1 MTVTPEEIWVP
12 DVTIYNTVG
21 ITQEEVQPTNIGRGT
36 PGHQDTLNPAVV
48 KAPARLDSTRRD
60 TVSSLSLTIDLS
72 GTVGNRARTPTFVCV
87 VILRQTRE
95 PPRLFIYSTVC

>member
-48 KAPARLDSTRRD
+48 KTPARLDSTRRD

-72 GTVGNRARTPTFVCV
+72 GTVGVRARNPHFC
-87 VILRQTRE
+87 LRGNMRQTRE
-95 PPRLFIYSTVC
+95 RRACLYTVC